1 MVAVLDASVAASWVF
16 PDEHDQRADRA
27 LQLLVQEGVIVP
39 IQWWFE
45 IRNVLILGER
55 RSRITSAQ
63 SAEFLESLQSLS
75 IELDDLPPS
84 PLVLGFARKHRLSFY
99 DAAYLELAKRRNIPL
114 ATLDNALSEAAR
126 AEGIAL
132 I

>member
-1 MVAVLDASVAASWVF
+1 MVAVLDASVAACWVF

-27 LQLLVQEGVIVP
+27 QRLVLQAGVVVP

-84 PLVLGFARKHRLSFY
+84 PMVLGLARKHRLSFY
-99 DAAYLELAKRRNIPL
+99 DAAYLELAKRKSLPL
-114 ATLDNALSEAAR
+114 ATLDNTLSDAAR